1 MSTSVNYLD
10 RFLEPMA
17 ASFTPEMA
25 RTIVDLRADAQL
37 EGRIALLR
45 NQANRDELSPAE
57 QAEYED
63 FVEAVDVISIIQA
76 KARRFL
82 AQHNDGLSHNIK

>member
-76 KARRFL
+76 KASRFL